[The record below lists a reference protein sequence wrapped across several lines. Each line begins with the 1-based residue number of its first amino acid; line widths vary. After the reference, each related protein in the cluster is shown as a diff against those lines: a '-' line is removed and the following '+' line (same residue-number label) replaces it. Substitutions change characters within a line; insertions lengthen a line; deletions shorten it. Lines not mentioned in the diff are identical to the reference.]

1 MDDQH
6 FHREEGAPWLFLLP
20 HQTEPERASNQM
32 EISELLDFVVA
43 AAAAAAEEEEFVV
56 DNNVAEELRLQ
67 DLDHTKGYRAAS
79 VPQTEA
85 AVAVDDDIVVGGTAA
100 VAASCTAASFLG
112 QPCH

>member
-6 FHREEGAPWLFLLP
+6 FHREVGAPWLSLLT

-43 AAAAAAEEEEFVV
+43 AAAAEEEEEFVV
-56 DNNVAEELRLQ
+56 DNNVAEEQHLQ